1 MCVVRLI
8 RAVQR
13 GPGPVQPTGFAPAIG
28 CAGAGGPTPPGYPA
42 GMYASFFGLKQ
53 SPFSIAPDPRYLYM
67 SERHREALAHLL
79 YGVQGGGG
87 FVLLSGEIG
96 AGKTTVCRCFL
107 EQVPVGCQVAYI
119 FNPQLTVIE
128 LLQTVCDEFGIVVAP
143 GTGTG
148 PVTVKTF
155 VDALNAHLLAA
166 HAQGRHCVL
175 IIDEAQHLSAEVL
188 EQLRLLTNLETSER
202 KLLQIMLI
210 GQPELR
216 SLLAGPGLEQLAQ
229 RVIARYHLGPLSAAE
244 TAAYVA
250 HRLAVAGLSGAMP
263 FDPAALRRIHSLT
276 GGVPRR
282 INLLCD
288 RALLGAF
295 AEGQARVGQ
304 RIVDRA
310 ASEVF
315 DTGVPPR
322 RGRRWPLVAGGAAA
336 GLAVAVLLAGAGWAW
351 WGSGRGAVGVAG
363 VAGAASAASAAALAA
378 RATASAPV
386 AGAVAT
392 AASAASAALSPSA
405 AGGQLLAAP
414 AASAAP
420 TSLPASAANGTTAA
434 TAATASSATATAT
447 VASAP
452 TATDAPLLPVPG
464 LAVFPS
470 DEQRAWRDLA
480 PLWGWQ
486 VPAGLVGELCQQA
499 RAQQLRCFRTATGTL
514 AQLRQ
519 LDRPVLLML
528 RGDDGPPHLARL
540 LALDGRRAVLAAG
553 AQAYSLPL
561 DDLARFW
568 RGEFSTFWRAPEAYT
583 RLLVP
588 GAQGPAVDTLAQ
600 GLAAA
605 RQQPPPPAGQ
615 VLAEALSAQLSAF
628 QQAQGLKPDGI
639 AGPTTFMQLNR
650 VLGVA
655 EPRLATL
662 APER

>member
-1 MCVVRLI
+1 
-8 RAVQR
+8 
-13 GPGPVQPTGFAPAIG
+13 
-28 CAGAGGPTPPGYPA
+28 
-42 GMYASFFGLKQ
+42 MYASFFGLKQ

-107 EQVPVGCQVAYI
+107 EQVPLGCQVAYI

-128 LLQTVCDEFGIVVAP
+128 LLQTVCDEFGIVVVP
-143 GTGTG
+143 GTGSA
-148 PVTVKTF
+148 TVKTF

-216 SLLAGPGLEQLAQ
+216 SLLAAPGLEQLAQ

-263 FDPAALRRIHSLT
+263 FDPAALRRIHRLT

-282 INLLCD
+282 ISLLCD
-288 RALLGAF
+288 RALLGAR

-304 RIVDRA
+304 RIVERA

-315 DTGVPPR
+315 DTGVPAR
-322 RGRRWPLVAGGAAA
+322 RGRRWPLLAGGAAA
-336 GLAVAVLLAGAGWAW
+336 GLAVAALVAGTGWAW
-351 WGSGRGAVGVAG
+351 WGGGRGAVVAAG
-363 VAGAASAASAAALAA
+363 AAGAASAASAAS
-378 RATASAPV
+378 AT
-386 AGAVAT
+386 G
-392 AASAASAALSPSA
+392 AASAASAALNP
-405 AGGQLLAAP
+405 GGPGGLVSTAP

-420 TSLPASAANGTTAA
+420 TSVPASAANGPTAASAASAATAA
-434 TAATASSATATAT
+434 TAATAASASPASATSASALT
-447 VASAP
+447 VA
-452 TATDAPLLPVPG
+452 ATPLLPEPG
-464 LAVFPS
+464 LAVFPN

-486 VPAGLVGELCQQA
+486 VPAGLLGDLCQQA
-499 RAQQLRCFRTATGTL
+499 RAQQLRCFRTAAGTL

-519 LDRPVLLML
+519 LDRPVLLLL
-528 RGDDGPPHLARL
+528 RGVDGPPHLARL

-561 DDLARFW
+561 DDLARLW
-568 RGEFSTFWRAPEAYT
+568 RGEFSTLWRAPEAYT
-583 RLLVP
+583 RLLMP

-605 RQQPPPPAGQ
+605 RQQPAPPAGQ
-615 VLAEALSAQLSAF
+615 VLADALSVQLSAF

-650 VLGVA
+650 ALGVA